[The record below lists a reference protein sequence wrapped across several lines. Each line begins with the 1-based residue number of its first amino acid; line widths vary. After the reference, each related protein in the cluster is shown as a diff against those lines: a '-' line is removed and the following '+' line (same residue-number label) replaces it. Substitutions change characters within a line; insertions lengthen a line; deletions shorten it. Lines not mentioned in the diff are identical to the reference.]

1 MLTCFFI
8 FCVPVPTVTLNTMG
22 VMVMEGGTLS
32 LCGTI
37 SDIPTLGLA
46 CAINVT
52 LSTALSG
59 AKGGERLTIHICVV
73 S

>member
-1 MLTCFFI
+1 
-8 FCVPVPTVTLNTMG
+8 MG

-32 LCGTI
+32 LCATI
-37 SDIPTLGLA
+37 SDIPALGLA

-52 LSTALSG
+52 LSTAPSG
-59 AKGGERLTIHICVV
+59 AKGGERLTIHISVV